1 MASRSRDWVKFGT
14 LLGVALVLGLVLTS
28 VLNVPLRGGGAESP
42 PRLQTTRQAPRQQPS
57 RPPIPAAKP
66 AADLGNAFAAVAE
79 HVQPTVV
86 FIRSEREE
94 RPSTRRLPPGF
105 EEFFP
110 QNRRPQRERGSGSG
124 FIISADGYILTNNHV
139 VADADRVTVRL
150 FDKREFDAKVV
161 GRDAATDV
169 AVIKIDATGLPT
181 ASFGDSDSTRIG
193 EWVLAIGNPLGEAFT
208 FTVTA
213 GIVSAKGRLLRGLEQ
228 TAVYSIQDFIQ
239 TDAAINPGNSGG
251 PLVDVHGDVI
261 GINSAIASETG
272 FYAGYGFA
280 IPINL
285 ARAVTQQL
293 IERGFVE
300 RAVMGVSIRDA
311 GEEDAAAVGLDR
323 IRGVVV
329 QDFSYGD
336 RPEDSPARKAG
347 LQAGDVIVELDGE
360 PVEYVAQLQQRVG
373 FKKPGETVR
382 ITVLRG
388 RGERRAFTVRLA
400 AAPRDRTDVAA
411 RAQPGDEAA
420 PPVEGVREERLGIM
434 VEPLTAEL
442 VGRSARLR
450 ELLAQSGGL
459 VVTAVSPDGP
469 SYQRLFGTED
479 GGPDIITR
487 VNERPVKSRA
497 DLVAALQAARPG
509 DIVTLYVLTRAQDWQ
524 QRVVRVR
531 LR

>member
-28 VLNVPLRGGGAESP
+28 VLNVPLRGGGAEASP
-42 PRLQTTRQAPRQQPS
+42 ALLQTTRPAPRQQPS
-57 RPPIPAAKP
+57 RPIPAAKP
-66 AADLGNAFAAVAE
+66 AADLGDAFAAVAQ

-86 FIRSEREE
+86 FVRAEREE
-94 RPSTRRLPPGF
+94 RASTRRLPPGF

-150 FDKREFDAKVV
+150 FDKREFNARVV

-336 RPEDSPARKAG
+336 SPQDSPARKAG

-411 RAQPGDEAA
+411 RAQPGDEAGPA
-420 PPVEGVREERLGIM
+420 VEGVREERLGIT

-442 VGRSARLR
+442 TGRSARLR
-450 ELLAQSGGL
+450 ELLAQGGGL
-459 VVTAVSPDGP
+459 VVTAVSADGP